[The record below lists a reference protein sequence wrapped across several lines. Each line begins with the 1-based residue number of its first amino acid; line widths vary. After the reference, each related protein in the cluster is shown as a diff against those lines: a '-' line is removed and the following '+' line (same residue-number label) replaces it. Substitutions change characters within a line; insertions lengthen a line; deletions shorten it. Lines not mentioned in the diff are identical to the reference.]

1 MKVKVTM
8 NSDEKKNSMQLENYF
23 LALIETDHLK
33 SLSKCL
39 MMWYFSVIQKKDFF
53 KKYDFCWEGRVE
65 KILILYFL

>member
-8 NSDEKKNSMQLENYF
+8 DSDEKKNLMQLENYF

-39 MMWYFSVIQKKDFF
+39 MWYLSVVLL
-53 KKYDFCWEGRVE
+53 GRAG
-65 KILILYFL
+65 